1 MKKLYRLTEGDR
13 AIFRAAK
20 EQDNP
25 NIITNY
31 YMRHPDSGTWW
42 RRIRDDDLAELT
54 IPQAIEAATRWKT
67 GYETLFAIW
76 KYLKKPFFF
85 APDPL
90 DPENWHALSER
101 EYTEASQRLDKT
113 YRVLFELGDDPVFHH
128 LHGALLIPWQLMAA
142 KFKQPVIVEIG
153 GYACVAQETRIYDA
167 ELNQHIPIVELANK
181 NRAPLV
187 LAWTG
192 TRFVEV
198 RATVPFLKGKA
209 DLYRV
214 TTESGRQITT
224 TLEHRFMTDRGWMTL
239 RQITE
244 GADDVRL
251 LMSAGDPPQS
261 SSDTDLLGFQ
271 PDAVRLS
278 RKSQG
283 SQHDCLVC
291 RRLYDEPLPVA
302 QDSALDIPPSQVD
315 AHEHNLHCFGVD
327 GRLISAGHSP
337 TYQQS
342 DLHSTNRFDPL
353 MGRLEAQFSYPDCE
367 ESGEA
372 VPCCPSSPEGQ
383 VVLTSACYSSPET
396 TFLVSGCGVSGTGY
410 CCDLTCD
417 CSPSFNGC
425 YTQAKMELVVSVVGL
440 ERDAGFYDLHVPG
453 YENYLAEGFV
463 NHNSGKTLSKTIQML
478 VNAVT
483 LPGYRGFALA
493 PYSNQA
499 AEIHKQALQILE
511 GTEFKKR
518 FLLGAPTKPFPRL
531 VFGNDLVGET
541 TIECYSIKDDIG
553 KLLTL
558 TADEAII
565 DQAEMLDDVDGVVS
579 KVGSRF
585 RGQVRGRPRIGQM
598 VLVANSA
605 DNPMLWDW
613 FDEGQ
618 EPDNKYVKS
627 YAPNTFENTYLTVD
641 DLKRFENT
649 VAKDEA
655 SRRLYLFGER
665 PLGAGEHFPRE
676 SLEKCRARWMDEQIT
691 EALEQKKPGYIRE
704 EAQRVGVYKLET
716 PYIPGESYLV
726 AADAG
731 WANPPDRNSAVIGV
745 WKYTDFPLVPAQ
757 LVAFSWVFGNNSP
770 IPWMQQYSEYV
781 MNYKAIGMNGFDS
794 TGFQSGYER
803 MTDIGDLMPTP
814 VILSGQKK
822 YTYLNL
828 AKKIMAQG
836 NFQIPTITHLFSQ
849 CAKYV
854 LPDERLRQDIVMML
868 LVTAALL
875 EPLYYDA
882 SGAGV
887 DVVEADPSDRFYRDE
902 SRYEVHP
909 DGERY

>member
-251 LMSAGDPPQS
+251 LMSAGD
-261 SSDTDLLGFQ
+261 
-271 PDAVRLS
+271 
-278 RKSQG
+278 
-283 SQHDCLVC
+283 
-291 RRLYDEPLPVA
+291 
-302 QDSALDIPPSQVD
+302 
-315 AHEHNLHCFGVD
+315 
-327 GRLISAGHSP
+327 HSV
-337 TYQQS
+337 YV
-342 DLHSTNRFDPL
+342 
-353 MGRLEAQFSYPDCE
+353 GGYLES
-367 ESGEA
+367 
-372 VPCCPSSPEGQ
+372 
-383 VVLTSACYSSPET
+383 
-396 TFLVSGCGVSGTGY
+396 
-410 CCDLTCD
+410 
-417 CSPSFNGC
+417 
-425 YTQAKMELVVSVVGL
+425 MVSVVGL
-440 ERDAGFYDLHVPG
+440 ERDADFYDLHVSG